1 MNDAPAV
8 KRADIGIAMGL
19 AGSDVTKNASKI
31 ILTDGRLIYLI
42 IRQFRNHFK
51 SG

>member
-1 MNDAPAV
+1 MGALKKELIHSVNDAPAV

-31 ILTDGRLIYLI
+31 ILTDGRLI
-42 IRQFRNHFK
+42 
-51 SG
+51 